1 MKLISNQ
8 LRLSA
13 TDLSNHLACP
23 HLTTLELSVARELR
37 CAPDWAAPDLQVIR
51 ELGLKHEA
59 DYLAFLTQSGLEVA
73 NLSAVK
79 IETEALEKTRLA
91 MQGGVDVIYQGALG
105 SPGRF
110 GRPDIL
116 RKVNKPSVLGNWSY
130 EAYDCKLA
138 RETKATT
145 ILQLSFYSELLA
157 AVLGHAPELMW
168 VVVPGSEFVGEPH
181 RIDDY
186 AAYYRFVKGQL
197 AGATQ
202 PGSPANT
209 YPEPCSHCD
218 ICRWFRE
225 CDKHRRSDDH
235 LSLVAGLRRQQQN
248 QLERWD
254 VHTVAKLAAMPIP
267 IKKRPEQGS
276 REGSRARSRTGSRP
290 GRRPRKKLPISEPI
304 LPIVEAMGFCR
315 LPEPT
320 PHDLFLDFEG
330 DPFVGENGL
339 QYLTGVASRDSAGAA
354 IYEKRW
360 ALNREEE
367 KKNFEWLIDRIT
379 LQRKTNM
386 AMHVY
391 HFGAYEPGAMKR
403 LMGMY
408 ATREDELDR
417 ILRAGVL
424 VDLHQVFKQALRAG
438 VEEYSLKKLE
448 PLYAFERKIP
458 SDQSR
463 QAMRYIEH
471 RLELGRE
478 VSVIPD
484 EIRFAMEGYNSEDCF
499 STLQLQS
506 WLECQREMLV
516 QSGVDI
522 ARPPEKS
529 GDASEKLQTKLD
541 RTAALTARLVDGIPA
556 DPNKRSADQS
566 GRWLLAQLLSWHRRE
581 DKRAWQEGYELAE
594 MDDEDLLDER
604 VGLTKMKLI
613 TRIDRGKKVP
623 TDRYSFEP
631 YRSNIRTG
639 KDLYFGDKE
648 FFGECVSIDQVKGTV
663 DIKKTGKTS
672 AIHPP
677 TVWMWNEPI
686 SPDPQAGSLYRIGEW
701 VAANPVDAPGRY
713 RAGRDLLLRKAPR
726 LKKNEKLAPS
736 VGENP
741 RATATRIVLA
751 LQDSVFAIQGPPG
764 SGKTYT
770 GARMICELVKQGK
783 KIGVTALSHKVIR
796 NLLDDVVAAAEDMKV
811 QPVRCMHR
819 DANGEESE
827 GVVVAKKSSE
837 EALLALKSDKIC
849 VLGGT
854 SWLWSS
860 ESAFESV
867 DVLFIDEAGQMSL
880 ADVLA
885 VSQAAQ
891 KIVLLGDPQQ
901 LERPLKGSHP
911 DGAEKSALEHLL
923 GDRKTIPDDVGLL
936 LPESRRL
943 HPKICSF
950 TSELFYEGKLG
961 SHITAHNRVL
971 TGHPW
976 LDGAGLWFVPVDHQ
990 GNRNSSAEEINV
1002 IEQIV
1007 ASLLQPKVKWF
1018 YGIGN
1023 ERPLKRDQDILIVA
1037 PYNAQVAD
1045 LSARL
1050 PGIRVGTVDKFQ
1062 GQEAPVVIYSLTTSS
1077 PEDAPRGMEFL
1088 YSLNRLNVA
1097 TSRAMSN
1104 VILVGSP
1111 KLMEPDCRTPRQMQL
1126 ANALCRYAEL
1136 ATTITNL
1143 P

>member
-8 LRLSA
+8 FRLSA
-13 TDLSNHLACP
+13 TDLSNHLACS
-23 HLTTLELSVARELR
+23 HLTNLELSVARGIR
-37 CAPDWAAPDLQVIR
+37 TAPDWAAPDLQVIR

-59 DYLAFLTQSGLEVA
+59 DYLAFLTRSGLEIA
-73 NLSAVK
+73 NLSDLK
-79 IETEALEKTRLA
+79 SETKALEETRVA
-91 MQGGVDVIYQGALG
+91 MQRGADVIYQGALSG
-105 SPGRF
+105 PGHF

-116 RKVNKPSVLGNWSY
+116 RKVDQPSKLGIWSY

-181 RIDDY
+181 RVDDY

-276 REGSRARSRTGSRP
+276 REGLERVREQARVQVESRD
-290 GRRPRKKLPISEPI
+290 RKIPVSEPV
-304 LPIVEAMGFCR
+304 LPIVEGMGFCK
-315 LPEPT
+315 LPDPS
-320 PHDLFLDFEG
+320 PGDLFLDLEG

-339 QYLTGVASRDSAGAA
+339 QYLFGLASQGSRGNF
-354 IYEKRW
+354 IYEKQW
-360 ALNREEE
+360 ALNRQEE
-367 KKNFEWLIDRIT
+367 KRGFEWLIDQIT
-379 LQRKTNM
+379 SRRQENPHL
-386 AMHVY
+386 HVY
-391 HFGAYEPGAMKR
+391 HFGSYEPSALKR

-424 VDLHQVFKQALRAG
+424 VDLHQIFKQALRAG

-448 PLYAFERKIP
+448 ALYAFERKTP
-458 SDQSR
+458 LTESR
-463 QAMRYIEH
+463 QAMRFIEH

-478 VSVIPD
+478 IPVIPD
-484 EIRFAMEGYNSEDCF
+484 EIRSAMEGYNSEDCY

-506 WLECQREMLV
+506 WLECQRLNLIEK
-516 QSGVDI
+516 GIEIPRFVD
-522 ARPPEKS
+522 RDDEPSDE
-529 GDASEKLQTKLD
+529 LD
-541 RTAALTARLVDGIPA
+541 ERQKKTAALVAKLTEGIPA
-556 DPNKRSADQS
+556 DQFERTEEQRA
-566 GRWLLAQLLSWHRRE
+566 RWLLAQLLDWHRRE
-581 DKRAWQEGYELAE
+581 NKSTHWEGFRLADLDDQELLGERAGLGQLKFVKR
-594 MDDEDLLDER
+594 
-604 VGLTKMKLI
+604 LI
-613 TRIDRGKKVP
+613 QKSIP
-623 TDRYSFEP
+623 TDLYSFEIQECDA
-631 YRSNIRTG
+631 RSES
-639 KDLYFGDKE
+639 DLYYKGEKFGTV
-648 FFGECVSIDQVKGTV
+648 VSIDLKACTV
-663 DIKKTGKTS
+663 EIKKTQATAKL
-672 AIHPP
+672 HPTAVYAWDFP
-677 TVWMWNEPI
+677 YKV
-686 SPDPQAGSLYRIGEW
+686 DQQADALFRLAES
-701 VAANPVDAPGRY
+701 VAASGIDGTGPFRSA
-713 RAGRDLLLRKAPR
+713 RDLLMRKPPQL
-726 LKKNEKLAPS
+726 LKKERLDQKTT
-736 VGENP
+736 E
-741 RATATRIVLA
+741 TAEAAASRIVLA
-751 LQDSVFAIQGPPG
+751 LENSTFAIQGPPG
-764 SGKTYT
+764 SGKTFT
-770 GARMICELVKQGK
+770 GARMIRDLVKRGK
-783 KIGVTALSHKVIR
+783 KVGVTAQSHKVIR
-796 NLLDDVVAAAEDMKV
+796 KLLDSAIEAD
-811 QPVRCMHR
+811 PSVRCMHLEK
-819 DANGEESE
+819 DGEPST
-827 GVVVAKKSSE
+827 GVVIAKTNK
-837 EALLALKSDKIC
+837 EALQALRSSKAD
-849 VLGGT
+849 VLGAT
-854 SWLWSS
+854 SWLWSRD
-860 ESAFESV
+860 EAREVV
-867 DVLFIDEAGQMSL
+867 DVLFVDEAGQMSL
-880 ADVLA
+880 ADTVA
-885 VSQAAQ
+885 VSQAS
-891 KIVLLGDPQQ
+891 KNLVLLGDPQQ
-901 LERPLKGSHP
+901 LDRPMKGSHP
-911 DGAEKSALEHLL
+911 DGAEKSALGHLL
-923 GDRKTIPDDVGLL
+923 GERKTIAGDVGFF
-936 LPESRRL
+936 LPQSWRL
-943 HPKICSF
+943 HPKICAF
-950 TSELFYEGKLG
+950 TSEVFYEDKL
-961 SHITAHNRVL
+961 SSQPIALSRVL

-976 LDGAGLWFVPVDHQ
+976 LNAPGLWLVLINHD
-990 GNRNSSAEEINV
+990 GNRNSSPEEV
-1002 IEQIV
+1002 DAIEKIV